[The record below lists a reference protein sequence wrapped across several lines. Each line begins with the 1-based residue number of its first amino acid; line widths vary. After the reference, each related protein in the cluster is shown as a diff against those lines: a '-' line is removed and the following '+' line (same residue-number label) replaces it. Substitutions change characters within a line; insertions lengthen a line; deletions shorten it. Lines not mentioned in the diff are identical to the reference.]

1 MKALIIEDEKA
12 AVRNLQAVL
21 ARVAPEVEVIEVL
34 DSVADTLDWFATH
47 PLPELAFVD
56 IHLADGSAFE
66 LFSIPHNRSS
76 FSNVIIITYLLCFMA
91 LS

>member
-34 DSVADTLDWFATH
+34 DSVEDALDWFATH
-47 PLPELAFVD
+47 SMPELIFVD
-56 IHLADGSAFE
+56 IHLADGSAF
-66 LFSIPHNRSS
+66 
-76 FSNVIIITYLLCFMA
+76 
-91 LS
+91 